1 MKALPISIVEK
12 IEKYASIKKISAE
25 KKRKLLDIVTK
36 KYNEG
41 LVVPGDAVGLIA
53 AQSMGEPG
61 TQLTLRT
68 KHYAGSLEVSVG
80 QGIQRVIEIVDGRS
94 QAKYPSMKIYLNR
107 DIVKREKDTDNFC
120 KNLVDVKV
128 GDIGVFVENYTE
140 RLVSFKFDAEK
151 AEMYGVNQEE
161 VMDAI
166 YEKID
171 AEKKE
176 EAKAKKKGTIYDSKR
191 FTNNK
196 QQINLHFSNK
206 TPLYDIRKA
215 ILKWNKIQ
223 LYGVKGIEKAVVI
236 ERNGEKL
243 IQTKGSNLKEVLKLE
258 GIDTLRTVTN
268 DIFEIYKAFGVEAA
282 REAIVRELK
291 HTFDTNGIAINIRHL
306 YILADTMTASGAI
319 QGVVRT
325 GITGKKKSPFARA
338 AFEETVKHIV
348 AAAFNGEVEGL
359 VGITENIIVG
369 QPISAGTGKV
379 RLTLDAKGLQKMI
392 KAKEQQDKLKL
403 EK

>member
-1 MKALPISIVEK
+1 MKALPIAIVEK
-12 IEKYASIKKISAE
+12 VEKYSSMKKLSND
-25 KKRKLLDIVTK
+25 KKKKLLDVVTK

-53 AQSMGEPG
+53 AQSIGEPG

-80 QGIQRVIEIVDGRS
+80 QGIQRVIEIVDARS
-94 QAKYPSMKIYLNR
+94 QARYPSMKIYLDRN
-107 DIVKREKDTDNFC
+107 ILKREKDVDDFC

-128 GDIGVFVENYTE
+128 GDVGFFAEDFNE
-140 RLVSFKFDAEK
+140 RLVSFKFDSEK
-151 AEMYGVNQEE
+151 AGILGVNQED
-161 VMDAI
+161 VMESI
-166 YEKID
+166 YAKIED
-171 AEKKE
+171 
-176 EAKAKKKGTIYDSKR
+176 TYDSKR

-196 QQINLHFSNK
+196 QQINFHFSNK
-206 TPLYDIRKA
+206 TPLYNIRKA
-215 ILKWNKIQ
+215 ILKWNKIPI
-223 LYGVKGIEKAVVI
+223 YGVKGIEKAVVI
-236 ERNGEKL
+236 EENGEKL
-243 IQTKGSNLKEVLKLE
+243 IQTKGSNLKEVLKTE
-258 GIDTLRTVTN
+258 GVDTFRTKTN

-291 HTFDTNGIAINIRHL
+291 NTFDVNGIVVNIRHI
-306 YILADTMTASGAI
+306 YILADLMTSSGVI

-338 AFEETVKHIV
+338 AFEETIKHIIS
-348 AAAFNGEVEGL
+348 AAFNGEVEGL

-379 RLTLDAKGLQKMI
+379 RLTLDAKGLEKMI
-392 KAKEQQDKLKL
+392 KAKAMQDKKK
-403 EK
+403 EE

>member
-1 MKALPISIVEK
+1 MKALPIAIVEK
-12 IEKYASIKKISAE
+12 VEKYSSMKKLSND
-25 KKRKLLDIVTK
+25 KKKKLLDVVTK

-53 AQSMGEPG
+53 AQSIGEPG

-80 QGIQRVIEIVDGRS
+80 QGIQRVIEIVDARS
-94 QAKYPSMKIYLNR
+94 QARYPSMKIYLDR
-107 DIVKREKDTDNFC
+107 SILKREKDVDDFC

-128 GDIGVFVENYTE
+128 GDVGFFAEDFNE
-140 RLVSFKFDAEK
+140 RLVSFKFDSEK
-151 AEMYGVNQEE
+151 AGILGVNQED
-161 VMDAI
+161 VMESI
-166 YEKID
+166 YAKIED
-171 AEKKE
+171 
-176 EAKAKKKGTIYDSKR
+176 TYDSKR

-196 QQINLHFSNK
+196 QQINFHFSNK
-206 TPLYDIRKA
+206 TPLYNIRKA
-215 ILKWNKIQ
+215 ILKWNKIPI
-223 LYGVKGIEKAVVI
+223 YGVKGIEKAVVI
-236 ERNGEKL
+236 EENGEKL
-243 IQTKGSNLKEVLKLE
+243 IQTKGSNLKEVLKTE
-258 GIDTLRTVTN
+258 GVDTFRTKTN

-291 HTFDTNGIAINIRHL
+291 NTFDVNGIVVNIRHI
-306 YILADTMTASGAI
+306 YILADLMTSSGVI

-338 AFEETVKHIV
+338 AFEETIKHIIS
-348 AAAFNGEVEGL
+348 AAFNGEVEGL

-379 RLTLDAKGLQKMI
+379 RLTLDAKGLEKMI
-392 KAKEQQDKLKL
+392 KAKAMQDKKK
-403 EK
+403 EE